1 SSPTRTYFIPERR
14 SARELSF
21 QRRAHSL
28 DECISQTGSRAQRR
42 NRQMRSRSLQQPLRQ
57 RIELETMEDKEIRIK
72 EVATGLVISGFGLKV
87 ATEATDFVASEA
99 AGEGMGRYTGGR
111 LAPTN
116 DEIAQLAYYFYE
128 LRGRED
134 GYHIEDW
141 LRAEQQLLHHYA

>member
-1 SSPTRTYFIPERR
+1 
-14 SARELSF
+14 
-21 QRRAHSL
+21 
-28 DECISQTGSRAQRR
+28 
-42 NRQMRSRSLQQPLRQ
+42 
-57 RIELETMEDKEIRIK
+57 MEDKEIRIK